1 MVFYDLGTEGSAD
14 AGSTTYQT
22 FEPVCGSVADGP
34 MEVVWVQADSLPST
48 SPPTTPAPT
57 ITNQPEP
64 ISLGTSSSVGVAKLD
79 YTDPDP
85 CKPIFCHLFPNSS
98 PSIPCTRGKRDGYRV
113 GRTYFGVRFERVPET
128 TTEVLQDDI
137 VPISG
142 DGCPDISDHAVSG
155 DGSFD
160 DPLVLPHDAAS
171 TFAVGATVSV
181 TITIVSEDGAS
192 GSGGGGDNCTY
203 TKEQCCPGIQALE
216 CAVDNAYI
224 QDCGCPPGTTNGG
237 ASGPNNT
244 WCICP

>member
-1 MVFYDLGTEGSAD
+1 MVFYDLGTQGSAD

-22 FEPVCGSVADGP
+22 FQPECDSVADGP
-34 MEVVWVQADSLPST
+34 LEVVWVQADSLPST

-57 ITNQPEP
+57 ITNQPDP
-64 ISLGTSSSVGVAKLD
+64 MTLRTSNSVGVAKLD
-79 YTDPDP
+79 YTDPYP

-113 GRTYFGVRFERVPET
+113 GRTYFGVRFKSVPET

-155 DGSFD
+155 DGSFK
-160 DPLVLPHDAAS
+160 DPLVFGPDAAS
-171 TFAVGATVSV
+171 TFAVGAAVSV
-181 TITIVSEDGAS
+181 TITIMSADGAS
-192 GSGGGGDNCTY
+192 GGGSCTF
-203 TKEQCCPGIQALE
+203 TETDCCAGSPGIQAIE
-216 CAVDNAYI
+216 CAVDNTYY
-224 QDCGCPPGTTNGG
+224 QDCGCPGNTQFGG
-237 ASGPNNT
+237 AADPNNT